1 MLDKEKRK
9 NLNKLVVTFHKNI
22 TDYKKKENNYNEQMT
37 RQQYIDNFLK
47 ILDWDVSNSKGLSF
61 SEREIVVEEYS
72 KINKKDRPDYTIRMN
87 GVSKFHI
94 EAKKVS
100 VAIEKDIESVL
111 QVRRYGWNSG
121 HDIAILTNFEYLIIY
136 LTYEMPLL
144 EDKVNKFRYKIYS
157 YEEYEEKIDEIYSL
171 ISRESLVNGDF
182 DKWIKNIRPENA
194 TKKSL
199 DSIFLS
205 QLNNWRVIIA
215 NNLLKNHSENV
226 KKNNINEMIQI
237 FLNQIIFL
245 RFAED
250 NRFENSNLLREE
262 ILKYKNYIDYFKFLD
277 KKYNSGLFKNSFVI
291 ENLDYNIL
299 VDIVESLY
307 FPNTSYD
314 FSIIDLSIL
323 SKIYENF
330 LQEELIIK
338 ENLAY
343 LVKTKSAKI
352 KSIISTPNSMV
363 IAMVNNLLKDR
374 IKGKS
379 PEELFNI
386 KIGDLAI
393 GSGIFL
399 IEAFNFI
406 ERYLIDWYSI
416 QNNVTP
422 NFQIVPF
429 IIKKQVVEKMLFGF
443 DINDQAVQITKFSI
457 LLRLLSNEEKERIE
471 NIIPILPD
479 LENNIICGNSLINEN
494 EIDIDNLS
502 KEEFLEI
509 IPLDMIWGEEKKF
522 DIILGNP
529 PYLQTKEIEQSTSK
543 KEIEL
548 YKKIYISAA
557 KQYDKYF
564 LFLERIFKFLK
575 ENGEALLLV
584 PNKFLVVGAGKKL
597 RNFLIKNGKIR
608 KIYDFGVEQI
618 FNDVTNYVAVVHLS
632 NDKNDRLEY
641 IEVESFKDIYYKK
654 SGIEYKINELDDEYL
669 FLTSDLNLKKQY
681 NLAIKNFPN
690 ILEEIEVK
698 NGIQTSCNSVF
709 VIEKKDIIFE
719 NDKIIKFI
727 KKHKEYEVEKKILKK
742 YFQGF
747 QNISGESYLNI
758 NTNANDYIIFPYHEK
773 EIISKEILEIE
784 YPKLWKYL
792 NEYKDKLLP
801 KYMGG
806 KRDVQGSEDKNAWYQ
821 YGRRQFLSDIDK
833 TKIIVGVLSNKPN
846 FNIDRN
852 NFIFSSGGTAGH
864 IGIYLKENSKYT
876 LEYIQAWLSHH
887 FTDTIFKIIGSG
899 FEGGFYSHGT
909 GLYKGIPLLPIDFN
923 DLDEVKIFNKI
934 NNRVKLIEE
943 LNKEIDESYQN
954 YESEKKKRIKLK
966 KMYIKNIN
974 EYFDKLLIKK
984 MEE

>member
-1 MLDKEKRK
+1 M
-9 NLNKLVVTFHKNI
+9 
-22 TDYKKKENNYNEQMT
+22 
-37 RQQYIDNFLK
+37 
-47 ILDWDVSNSKGLSF
+47 
-61 SEREIVVEEYS
+61 
-72 KINKKDRPDYTIRMN
+72 
-87 GVSKFHI
+87 
-94 EAKKVS
+94 
-100 VAIEKDIESVL
+100 
-111 QVRRYGWNSG
+111 
-121 HDIAILTNFEYLIIY
+121 
-136 LTYEMPLL
+136 
-144 EDKVNKFRYKIYS
+144 
-157 YEEYEEKIDEIYSL
+157 
-171 ISRESLVNGDF
+171 
-182 DKWIKNIRPENA
+182 
-194 TKKSL
+194 
-199 DSIFLS
+199 
-205 QLNNWRVIIA
+205 
-215 NNLLKNHSENV
+215 
-226 KKNNINEMIQI
+226 
-237 FLNQIIFL
+237 
-245 RFAED
+245 
-250 NRFENSNLLREE
+250 
-262 ILKYKNYIDYFKFLD
+262 
-277 KKYNSGLFKNSFVI
+277 
-291 ENLDYNIL
+291 
-299 VDIVESLY
+299 
-307 FPNTSYD
+307 
-314 FSIIDLSIL
+314 
-323 SKIYENF
+323 
-330 LQEELIIK
+330 
-338 ENLAY
+338 
-343 LVKTKSAKI
+343 
-352 KSIISTPNSMV
+352 
-363 IAMVNNLLKDR
+363 
-374 IKGKS
+374 
-379 PEELFNI
+379 
-386 KIGDLAI
+386 
-393 GSGIFL
+393 
-399 IEAFNFI
+399 
-406 ERYLIDWYSI
+406 
-416 QNNVTP
+416 
-422 NFQIVPF
+422 
-429 IIKKQVVEKMLFGF
+429 
-443 DINDQAVQITKFSI
+443 
-457 LLRLLSNEEKERIE
+457 SNEEKERIE

-479 LENNIICGNSLINEN
+479 LENNIICGNSLI
-494 EIDIDNLS
+494 
-502 KEEFLEI
+502 EEFLEI

-522 DIILGNP
+522 GIILGNP

-548 YKKIYISAA
+548 YKKIYISAT

-690 ILEEIEVK
+690 ILEEIEVT

-709 VIEKKDIIFE
+709 VIEKKEIIFE

-727 KKHKEYEVEKKILKK
+727 KKHKEHEVEKKILKK